1 LGAGPARKRSY
12 SEFYRMPNYSVQET
26 TYGEAYHNQ
35 NPPELD
41 SGNGTLLCH
50 QEKRSDDDR
59 KNDRAQI

>member
-1 LGAGPARKRSY
+1 LGAGPARKRPY
-12 SEFYRMPNYSVQET
+12 SEFYRMPKYPVQET

-50 QEKRSDDDR
+50 QEKRSDDD
-59 KNDRAQI
+59 